1 MSPSD
6 LFDFFVENERKLAL
20 EEKMKEGED
29 NVDVPA
35 EPSAKVTIN
44 YPLLFSNNFVEQ
56 SISIVEKELDT
67 EDKMLQS
74 AKILERMLNLNT
86 FNDIAQDFRYWNDP
100 GDEFR
105 LPQGII
111 P

>member
-35 EPSAKVTIN
+35 EPSAKVT
-44 YPLLFSNNFVEQ
+44 Q
-56 SISIVEKELDT
+56 
-67 EDKMLQS
+67 
-74 AKILERMLNLNT
+74 
-86 FNDIAQDFRYWNDP
+86 
-100 GDEFR
+100 
-105 LPQGII
+105 
-111 P
+111 